1 VSVRLAA
8 ASAFVT
14 ALVVAT
20 VWLTDLSF
28 GRAALLAPVLVIG
41 LAAVAGL
48 VVFWGRVGWDSLRNA
63 QHPRL
68 LLAAALAFVL
78 LLVGLTLLGV
88 QLPRE

>member
-1 VSVRLAA
+1 MSARLAA
-8 ASAFVT
+8 ASVAVT
-14 ALVVAT
+14 ALVVVT

-48 VVFWGRVGWDSLRNA
+48 LTFSGRVGWDSLSRA
-63 QHPRL
+63 RHPRL
-68 LLAAALAFVL
+68 LLAAGLAFIL

>member
-1 VSVRLAA
+1 VSARLAA
-8 ASAFVT
+8 ASAAVT
-14 ALVVAT
+14 ALVVVT

-48 VVFWGRVGWDSLRNA
+48 LTFWGRVGWDSLRRSR
-63 QHPRL
+63 HPRL
-68 LLAAALAFVL
+68 LVAAGLAFIL

>member
-1 VSVRLAA
+1 MSARLAA
-8 ASAFVT
+8 ASAAVT
-14 ALVVAT
+14 GLVVVT

-48 VVFWGRVGWDSLRNA
+48 LAFWGRVGWDSLSRA
-63 QHPRL
+63 RHPRL
-68 LLAAALAFVL
+68 LVGAGLAFIL